1 VTAAF
6 GIWTTMTFFA
16 LVGLLRSLHGM
27 FAQRDRCRPFP
38 AHLEERLPLWQQTRR
53 RGRKVTLAISDSVSG
68 AVMFGLHN
76 PCIALPAS
84 LVESL
89 TPDELDLVVLHEHA
103 HAQRRDDWAALVQAL
118 LRPALWMHPAAW
130 FVTRSM
136 GFEREAACD
145 EQVVAR
151 TGMPKDY
158 ARCLAR
164 AAEARVRSTSPQLLA
179 PALFSAP
186 SDLARRVDRVLARRT
201 GGRHRASQVLVAV
214 AASVLVL
221 LAAQLRHVPLVGEAI
236 QMALPDVVS
245 PAIAASLS
253 EAEALVSAASVEM
266 FVPLVERD
274 AMRTHV
280 TVPPRGQTAK
290 PLAAAASALAT
301 KAAYS
306 DSAGPGPTAAA
317 MTGDGGQPHLEGR
330 VFHGAY
336 HAPKPAPEL
345 VPATP
350 WQRVGTAGEKI
361 GQTAQQAGVG
371 VANAFTR
378 ASVSLAKKF

>member
-1 VTAAF
+1 MIAWLLTWWWQGLVVTVAVAAVLKGLPHVSAATRYRFWCGALVAVAWLGLAGMTAVEPAACAEGLALCSEQAEPVFPVREAPRPLVTAAF

-151 TGMPKDY
+151 TGMP
-158 ARCLAR
+158 
-164 AAEARVRSTSPQLLA
+164 
-179 PALFSAP
+179 
-186 SDLARRVDRVLARRT
+186 
-201 GGRHRASQVLVAV
+201 
-214 AASVLVL
+214 
-221 LAAQLRHVPLVGEAI
+221 
-236 QMALPDVVS
+236 
-245 PAIAASLS
+245 
-253 EAEALVSAASVEM
+253 
-266 FVPLVERD
+266 
-274 AMRTHV
+274 
-280 TVPPRGQTAK
+280 
-290 PLAAAASALAT
+290 
-301 KAAYS
+301 
-306 DSAGPGPTAAA
+306 
-317 MTGDGGQPHLEGR
+317 
-330 VFHGAY
+330 
-336 HAPKPAPEL
+336 
-345 VPATP
+345 
-350 WQRVGTAGEKI
+350 
-361 GQTAQQAGVG
+361 
-371 VANAFTR
+371 
-378 ASVSLAKKF
+378 